1 MQHKKLSSDGSNKI
15 EMKDGKIMMNGKEYI
30 NEEFQ
35 KIMPNIHMPKSEHHE
50 QSVRDITGKL
60 RINGMTPEE
69 YRKKYESQKR
79 VIK

>member
-1 MQHKKLSSDGSNKI
+1 MPVLAHPCPIILI
-15 EMKDGKIMMNGKEYI
+15 PFTLFGKITMNGKEYT

-35 KIMPNIHMPKSEHHE
+35 KIMPNIHVPKNEHHE

-60 RINGMTPEE
+60 RINGMTPDD